1 MKVEPP
7 GRDYNQF
14 RAATEA
20 LRSTAKW
27 LVTALAGVAVVL
39 VAGVQLTSLGR
50 LGAADWPRILLA
62 ALALL
67 TSLISIGILV
77 RDTTRVLTDSYVTV
91 TEIQDAVIDGEF
103 AVDDRSV
110 RLRRLGEQIAN
121 LREELYA
128 HVAPDLGTLL
138 RRLREANART
148 EAIIAGETAPSPDE
162 VEHAFARVRL
172 LQDIAQDVA
181 DCANYFQ
188 TRDLVLGMRLRR
200 SVAVALAAMG
210 IVVFAWAGNP
220 DQHARPTIVRIDR
233 SAPASRLPEARG

>member
-1 MKVEPP
+1 MKAEPP

-50 LGAADWPRILLA
+50 LGAADWPRIVLA
-62 ALALL
+62 ASALL

-91 TEIQDAVIDGEF
+91 TEIQDAVIEGEL

-148 EAIIAGETAPSPDE
+148 EAIIAGEAASMDE
-162 VEHAFARVRL
+162 VEHTFGRVRL
-172 LQDIAQDVA
+172 LQDTAQDVA

-188 TRDLVLGMRLRR
+188 TRDLVLGMRLKRFI
-200 SVAVALAAMG
+200 AAALAAVG

-220 DQHARPTIVRIDR
+220 EQHVKPTTVRIDR
-233 SAPASRLPEARG
+233 SAPASHLPETRG